1 MKTEVVQVTALGGP
15 EVLAPAELELEPL
28 APGAVRVAQS
38 AVGLNFIDVYYRTGL
53 YPGPA
58 PPFVPGFEGAGEI
71 IEVGEGVDLPIGTRV
86 AHVGVLGAYAG
97 IRDLS
102 AERLVLLPDEIDEVT
117 AAAVLLK
124 GLTAWYLVRAC
135 RPVVPG
141 EWVLVHAAAGGVGQL
156 LCRWA
161 AHLGARVIGTAG
173 SEPKLALAREAGCE
187 VALRYDQGDWASAL
201 REATSGEGVAV
212 AYDSVGA
219 ATFTGTLD
227 SLARRGTFVSFGNS
241 SGPAPP
247 VEPLDLTRRGSLHFT
262 RPTLWDYVPTT
273 ASLRAAAAELF
284 GLVSDGTL
292 PVLIGSQRPLTEAG
306 AAHAALE
313 ARLTTG
319 STVLLPGSGPPMEA
333 GR

>member
-15 EVLAPAELELEPL
+15 DVLASAEVELGPL
-28 APGAVRVAQS
+28 GPGQVRLAQR
-38 AVGLNFIDVYYRTGL
+38 AIGLNFIDVYYRTGL
-53 YPGPA
+53 YPGPSL
-58 PPFVPGFEGAGEI
+58 PFVPGFEGAGEVV
-71 IEVGEGVDLPIGTRV
+71 EVGQGVDLAVGTR
-86 AHVGVLGAYAG
+86 AAYVGELGAYAG
-97 IRDLS
+97 IRDLP
-102 AERLVLLPDEIDEVT
+102 AERLVLLPDGIDDVT

-173 SEPKLALAREAGCE
+173 SDAKLKLALEAGCE
-187 VALRYDQGDWASAL
+187 AALSYRDGDWASRVCEL
-201 REATSGEGVAV
+201 TGGDGVAV

-241 SGPAPP
+241 SGPAPS
-247 VEPLDLTRRGSLHFT
+247 VEPLELARRGSLHFT

-273 ASLRAAAAELF
+273 ESLQAAAAELF
-284 GLVSDGTL
+284 ELVLDGTL
-292 PVLIGSQRPLTEAG
+292 PVHVGSRRPLAEAG
-306 AAHAALE
+306 EAQSALE

-319 STVLLPGSGPPMEA
+319 STVLLPDPGF
-333 GR
+333 